1 MFVNVSLSSRR
12 CPTPAR
18 SAGAINSS
26 RNVGRRVSSGSACP
40 PGRLE
45 TANVCISKAR
55 PLDSP
60 GRRVKSTTR
69 RAFNRGRRVEYGRPE
84 MRSVVGAITSAGGA
98 GLRSPRRLRSLA
110 LLASAVLLLAACE
123 ATETGDVGGGDGDG
137 NGEEVQNAGVFVH
150 ALDGEPITLDPAR
163 AALGEYGEQAIIQV
177 YEFLID
183 IGPDGPEPIP
193 GLASEIPSEENGLVS
208 NDGLTYTFPIRE
220 GVTFHD
226 GSELTAEVVK
236 YSWDRA
242 MEMNLPEGQASVLTD
257 TIAETTVVD
266 EMTFEVT
273 LKEPNAA
280 FLTSVVYST
289 PAAIVSMES
298 VEANDGVTA
307 EQPSEFMDANMVG
320 TGPYRFVS
328 WERNEQIIFEIFE
341 DYWGEP
347 AKLDAR
353 WQNVPEESAIVLGLR
368 AGDYDAI
375 QFQPTFAPE
384 LEDAEGV
391 VLDTGGLLL
400 EPFQLAFNLN
410 IPEGAL
416 PSGDTIPTDFFH
428 DRRIRQ
434 AFNFAFDYDAFIDGI
449 LGGLG
454 EPATYIPPGV
464 LGYDPDAPVY
474 SQDLEQAEQLFRDA
488 GVWDEGFSVSVLV
501 EDNPAFEPIGLIL
514 KDSIE
519 ALNPEFRINVRTVSE
534 SQFDEAHGASP
545 FEFAMWIKNADPFV
559 DPHYYLSTYQH
570 PEGEWGER
578 LGFANGYENPD
589 EIAELIDAGFATTDV
604 AEREA
609 IYQELLPMLYEDPM
623 WIYPA
628 QEVNAQA
635 YREWVDGFVYNP
647 LWKTL
652 RWRFYDKG

>member
-98 GLRSPRRLRSLA
+98 GLRSPGRLRSLA

-177 YEFLID
+177 YEFLVD

-193 GLASEIPSEENGLVS
+193 GLASEVPSEENGLIS
-208 NDGLTYTFPIRE
+208 DDGLTYTFPLRE

-226 GSELTAEVVK
+226 GSELTA
-236 YSWDRA
+236 
-242 MEMNLPEGQASVLTD
+242 
-257 TIAETTVVD
+257 
-266 EMTFEVT
+266 
-273 LKEPNAA
+273 
-280 FLTSVVYST
+280 
-289 PAAIVSMES
+289 AIVSMEA
-298 VEANDGVTA
+298 VEANGGVA
-307 EQPSEFMDANMVG
+307 AGQPNAFMDANMVG
-320 TGPYRFVS
+320 TGPYSFVS
-328 WERNEQIIFEIFE
+328 WERNEQLSFEIFE

-353 WQNVPEESAIVLGLR
+353 WQNVPEESAIVRGLR

-375 QFQPTFAPE
+375 QFQPTFKSE
-384 LEDAEGV
+384 LENTDGV

-400 EPFQLAFNLN
+400 EPFQVAFNLN

-416 PSGDTIPTDFFH
+416 PDRDTIPTDFFH
-428 DRRIRQ
+428 DRRVRQ
-434 AFNFAFDYDAFIDGI
+434 AFNFAFDYDAFISGI
-449 LGGLG
+449 LEGLG
-454 EPATYIPPGV
+454 EPATYLPPSI
-464 LGYDPDAPVY
+464 LGYDPEAPVY
-474 SQDLEQAEQLFRDA
+474 EQDLERAEELLREA
-488 GVWDEGFSVSVLV
+488 GWWDEGFTVSILV
-501 EDNPAFEPIGLIL
+501 EDNPAFEP
-514 KDSIE
+514 
-519 ALNPEFRINVRTVSE
+519 RSE
-534 SQFDEAHGASP
+534 
-545 FEFAMWIKNADPFV
+545 
-559 DPHYYLSTYQH
+559 
-570 PEGEWGER
+570 ER
-578 LGFANGYENPD
+578 
-589 EIAELIDAGFATTDV
+589 
-604 AEREA
+604 
-609 IYQELLPMLYEDPM
+609 
-623 WIYPA
+623 
-628 QEVNAQA
+628 
-635 YREWVDGFVYNP
+635 
-647 LWKTL
+647 
-652 RWRFYDKG
+652 

>member
-26 RNVGRRVSSGSACP
+26 RNVGRRASSGSACP
-40 PGRLE
+40 PGRLL

-84 MRSVVGAITSAGGA
+84 MRSVVGAIASAGGA
-98 GLRSPRRLRSLA
+98 GLRSPGRLRSLA

-177 YEFLID
+177 YEFLVD

-193 GLASEIPSEENGLVS
+193 GLASEVPSEENGLIS
-208 NDGLTYTFPIRE
+208 DDGLTYTFPLRE

-242 MEMNLPEGQASVLTD
+242 MEMNLPEGQASAMID
-257 TIAETTVVD
+257 TI
-266 EMTFEVT
+266 
-273 LKEPNAA
+273 
-280 FLTSVVYST
+280 
-289 PAAIVSMES
+289 AAIVSMEA
-298 VEANDGVTA
+298 VEDNGGVTA
-307 EQPSEFMDANMVG
+307 EEPNEFMDANMVG
-320 TGPYRFVS
+320 TGPYEFVS
-328 WERNEQIIFEIFE
+328 WERNEQLNFEVYE

-375 QFQPTFAPE
+375 QFQPTFKSE
-384 LEDAEGV
+384 LENTDGV

-400 EPFQLAFNLN
+400 EPFQVAFNLN

-416 PSGDTIPTDFFH
+416 PDRDTIPTDFF
-428 DRRIRQ
+428 
-434 AFNFAFDYDAFIDGI
+434 
-449 LGGLG
+449 
-454 EPATYIPPGV
+454 
-464 LGYDPDAPVY
+464 
-474 SQDLEQAEQLFRDA
+474 
-488 GVWDEGFSVSVLV
+488 
-501 EDNPAFEPIGLIL
+501 
-514 KDSIE
+514 
-519 ALNPEFRINVRTVSE
+519 
-534 SQFDEAHGASP
+534 
-545 FEFAMWIKNADPFV
+545 
-559 DPHYYLSTYQH
+559 
-570 PEGEWGER
+570 
-578 LGFANGYENPD
+578 
-589 EIAELIDAGFATTDV
+589 
-604 AEREA
+604 
-609 IYQELLPMLYEDPM
+609 
-623 WIYPA
+623 
-628 QEVNAQA
+628 
-635 YREWVDGFVYNP
+635 
-647 LWKTL
+647 
-652 RWRFYDKG
+652 

>member
-1 MFVNVSLSSRR
+1 MGWV
-12 CPTPAR
+12 TGGTA
-18 SAGAINSS
+18 A
-26 RNVGRRVSSGSACP
+26 GSA
-40 PGRLE
+40 
-45 TANVCISKAR
+45 
-55 PLDSP
+55 
-60 GRRVKSTTR
+60 RRER
-69 RAFNRGRRVEYGRPE
+69 RAGETGRK
-84 MRSVVGAITSAGGA
+84 SV
-98 GLRSPRRLRSLA
+98 LA
-110 LLASAVLLLAACE
+110 RWALVAAVLLLAAACDGAATDTEELGGEDSGGE
-123 ATETGDVGGGDGDG
+123 A
-137 NGEEVQNAGVFVH
+137 NNPGVFVH
-150 ALDGEPITLDPAR
+150 ALDGEPTTLDPAR

-177 YEFLID
+177 YEYLVD

-193 GLASEIPSEENGLVS
+193 SLSTEVPTEENGLVS
-208 NDGLTYTFPIRE
+208 EDGLTYTFPIRE

-242 MEMNLPEGQASVLTD
+242 MDLALPEGQASTLSD
-257 TIAETTVVD
+257 TVAETRAVD
-266 EMTFEVT
+266 DLTFEVT
-273 LKEPNAA
+273 LQEPNAA
-280 FLTSVVYST
+280 FMTSVVYST
-289 PAAIVSMES
+289 PAAIVSMEA
-298 VEANDGVTA
+298 VESNGGVTPG
-307 EQPSEFMDANMVG
+307 EPNEFMDGNMVG
-320 TGPYRFVS
+320 TGPHELIS
-328 WERNEQIIFEIFE
+328 WERNEQLSFEIFD

-347 AKLDAR
+347 ATLDAR

-375 QFQPTFAPE
+375 QFQPTFAAE

-410 IPEGAL
+410 IPEGVL

-534 SQFDEAHGASP
+534 SQFDEAHSASP
-545 FEFAMWIKNADPFV
+545 FEYGMWIKNADPFV
-559 DPHYYLSTYQH
+559 DPHLYLSTYQH
-570 PEGEWGER
+570 PEGEWGGR
-578 LGFANGYENPD
+578 LGFADGYEDPD
-589 EIAELIDAGFATTDV
+589 DIAERIDSGFATTDV

-609 IYQELLPMLYEDPM
+609 IYQELLPLLYEDPM

-652 RWRFYDKG
+652 RWRYYDKN

>member
-1 MFVNVSLSSRR
+1 MGWVMGGSSGVAESSRR
-12 CPTPAR
+12 HR
-18 SAGAINSS
+18 RQEAGETKRKSS
-26 RNVGRRVSSGSACP
+26 LGV
-40 PGRLE
+40 L
-45 TANVCISKAR
+45 
-55 PLDSP
+55 
-60 GRRVKSTTR
+60 
-69 RAFNRGRRVEYGRPE
+69 
-84 MRSVVGAITSAGGA
+84 
-98 GLRSPRRLRSLA
+98 
-110 LLASAVLLLAACE
+110 AVLAAVVLLAASCDGA
-123 ATETGDVGGGDGDG
+123 ATDPDEVGDESS
-137 NGEEVQNAGVFVH
+137 GEVNNPGVFVH
-150 ALDGEPITLDPAR
+150 ALDGEPTSLDPAR
-163 AALGEYGEQAIIQV
+163 AALGEYGEQAIIQS
-177 YEFLID
+177 YEFLVD
-183 IGPDGPEPIP
+183 IGPEGPEPIP
-193 GLASEIPSEENGLVS
+193 ALATEVPTEENGLVS
-208 NDGLTYTFPIRE
+208 EDGLTYTFPIRE

-242 MEMNLPEGQASVLTD
+242 MEMNLPEGQASTLSD
-257 TIAETTVVD
+257 TVAETRAVD
-266 EMTFEVT
+266 DLTFEVE
-273 LKEPNAA
+273 LQQPNAA
-280 FLTSVVYST
+280 FITSVVYST
-289 PAAIVSMES
+289 PAAIVSMEA
-298 VEANDGVTA
+298 VESNGGVA
-307 EQPSEFMDANMVG
+307 ADEPSEFMDGNMVG
-320 TGPYRFVS
+320 TGPHELIS
-328 WERNEQIIFEIFE
+328 WERNEQLNFEIFE

-347 AKLDAR
+347 ATLDAR

-375 QFQPTFAPE
+375 QFQPTFGEE
-384 LEDAEGV
+384 LQDAEGII
-391 VLDTGGLLL
+391 LDTEGLLL

-416 PSGDTIPTDFFH
+416 PRGDTISTDFFH
-428 DRRIRQ
+428 DKRIRQ
-434 AFNFAFDYDAFIDGI
+434 AFNYAFDYDAFINGI

-474 SQDLEQAEQLFRDA
+474 TQDLEQAEQLFRDA

-519 ALNPEFRINVRTVSE
+519 AMNPNFLVNVLTVSE

-545 FEFAMWIKNADPFV
+545 FEYAMWIKNADPFV

-578 LGFANGYENPD
+578 LGFANGYENPE
-589 EIAELIDAGFATTDV
+589 EIASMIDAGFATTDV
-604 AEREA
+604 SEREA
-609 IYQELLPMLYEDPM
+609 IYQELLPLLYDDPM

-635 YREWVDGFVYNP
+635 YRDWVDGFVYNP

-652 RWRFYDKG
+652 RWRFYDK

>member
-1 MFVNVSLSSRR
+1 MGWVM
-12 CPTPAR
+12 
-18 SAGAINSS
+18 G
-26 RNVGRRVSSGSACP
+26 GSA
-40 PGRLE
+40 
-45 TANVCISKAR
+45 
-55 PLDSP
+55 
-60 GRRVKSTTR
+60 TR
-69 RAFNRGRRVEYGRPE
+69 RKPV
-84 MRSVVGAITSAGGA
+84 
-98 GLRSPRRLRSLA
+98 LA
-110 LLASAVLLLAACE
+110 RWALVAAALLLAAACDGA
-123 ATETGDVGGGDGDG
+123 ATDTEELGGEDAGGDV
-137 NGEEVQNAGVFVH
+137 NNPGVFVH
-150 ALDGEPITLDPAR
+150 ALDGEPTTLDPAR

-177 YEFLID
+177 YEFLVD

-193 GLASEIPSEENGLVS
+193 ALASEVPTEENGLVS
-208 NDGLTYTFPIRE
+208 EDGLTYTFPIRE

-242 MEMNLPEGQASVLTD
+242 MEMNLPEGQASTLSD
-257 TIAETTVVD
+257 TVAETRAVD
-266 EMTFEVT
+266 DLTFEVT
-273 LKEPNAA
+273 LQQPNAA
-280 FLTSVVYST
+280 FVSSVVYST
-289 PAAIVSMES
+289 PAAIVSMEA
-298 VEANDGVTA
+298 VESNGGVTA
-307 EQPSEFMDANMVG
+307 DEPNEFMDGNMVG
-320 TGPYRFVS
+320 TGPHEFIS
-328 WERNEQIIFEIFE
+328 WERNEQLTFEVFD

-347 AKLDAR
+347 ATLDAR

-375 QFQPTFAPE
+375 QFQPTFGPE
-384 LEDAEGV
+384 LEDTEGV

-635 YREWVDGFVYNP
+635 YRDWVDGFVYNP

>member
-1 MFVNVSLSSRR
+1 MGWVM
-12 CPTPAR
+12 
-18 SAGAINSS
+18 G
-26 RNVGRRVSSGSACP
+26 GSATSRKP
-40 PGRLE
+40 VL
-45 TANVCISKAR
+45 AR
-55 PLDSP
+55 W
-60 GRRVKSTTR
+60 
-69 RAFNRGRRVEYGRPE
+69 
-84 MRSVVGAITSAGGA
+84 
-98 GLRSPRRLRSLA
+98 A
-110 LLASAVLLLAACE
+110 LVAAALLLAAACDGA
-123 ATETGDVGGGDGDG
+123 ATDTEELGGEDAGGDV
-137 NGEEVQNAGVFVH
+137 NNPGVFVH
-150 ALDGEPITLDPAR
+150 ALDGEPTTLDPAR

-177 YEFLID
+177 YEFLVD

-193 GLASEIPSEENGLVS
+193 ALATEVPTEENGLVS
-208 NDGLTYTFPIRE
+208 EDGLTYTFPIRE

-242 MEMNLPEGQASVLTD
+242 MELNLPEGQASTLSD
-257 TIAETTVVD
+257 TVAETNAVD
-266 EMTFEVT
+266 DFTFEVT
-273 LKEPNAA
+273 LQQPNAA
-280 FLTSVVYST
+280 FITSVVYST
-289 PAAIVSMES
+289 PAAIVSMEA
-298 VEANDGVTA
+298 VESNGGVTA
-307 EQPSEFMDANMVG
+307 GEPNEFMDGNMVG
-320 TGPYRFVS
+320 TGPHEFIS
-328 WERNEQIIFEIFE
+328 WERNEQLTFEVF
-341 DYWGEP
+341 DGYWGEP
-347 AKLDAR
+347 ATLDAR

-375 QFQPTFAPE
+375 QFQPTFGPE
-384 LEDAEGV
+384 LEDTEGV

-474 SQDLEQAEQLFRDA
+474 AQDLEQAEQLFRDA

-559 DPHYYLSTYQH
+559 DPHFYMQTYMH

-578 LGFANGYENPD
+578 LGFASGYENPD

-635 YREWVDGFVYNP
+635 YRDWVDGFVYNP

>member
-26 RNVGRRVSSGSACP
+26 RNVGRRASSGSACP
-40 PGRLE
+40 PGRLL

-84 MRSVVGAITSAGGA
+84 MRSVVGAIASAGGA
-98 GLRSPRRLRSLA
+98 GLRSPGRLRSLA

-177 YEFLID
+177 YEFLVD

-193 GLASEIPSEENGLVS
+193 GLASEVPSEENGLIS
-208 NDGLTYTFPIRE
+208 DDGLTYTFPLRE

-226 GSELTAEVVK
+226 GSELTA
-236 YSWDRA
+236 
-242 MEMNLPEGQASVLTD
+242 
-257 TIAETTVVD
+257 
-266 EMTFEVT
+266 
-273 LKEPNAA
+273 
-280 FLTSVVYST
+280 
-289 PAAIVSMES
+289 AIVSMEA
-298 VEANDGVTA
+298 VEANGGVA
-307 EQPSEFMDANMVG
+307 AGQPNAFMDANMVG
-320 TGPYRFVS
+320 TGPYSFVS
-328 WERNEQIIFEIFE
+328 WERNEQLSFEIFE

-375 QFQPTFAPE
+375 QFQPTFKSE
-384 LEDAEGV
+384 LENTDGV

-400 EPFQLAFNLN
+400 EPFQVAFNLN

-416 PSGDTIPTDFFH
+416 PDRDTIPTDFFH
-428 DRRIRQ
+428 DRRVRQ
-434 AFNFAFDYDAFIDGI
+434 AFNFAFDYDAFISGI
-449 LGGLG
+449 LEGLG
-454 EPATYIPPGV
+454 EPATYLPPSI
-464 LGYDPDAPVY
+464 LGYDPEAPVY
-474 SQDLEQAEQLFRDA
+474 EQDLERAEELLREA
-488 GVWDEGFSVSVLV
+488 GWWDEGFTVSILV

-514 KDSIE
+514 KDSLE
-519 ALNPEFRINVRTVSE
+519 GLNPNFRVNVLTVSE
-534 SQFDEAHGASP
+534 SQFDRAHGADP
-545 FEFAMWIKNADPFV
+545 FEYAMWIKNADPFV
-559 DPHYYLSTYQH
+559 DPHFYMDTYMH
-570 PEGEWGER
+570 PDGEWGSR
-578 LGFANGYENPD
+578 LGFRNGYEDPD
-589 EIAELIDAGFATTDV
+589 QIAELIDAGFATTDIE
-604 AEREA
+604 EREQ
-609 IYQELLPMLYEDPM
+609 IYGELLSLLYEDPM

-635 YREWVDGFVYNP
+635 YRSWVEGFVYNP

-652 RWRFYDKG
+652 RWKYFNKG

>member
-1 MFVNVSLSSRR
+1 MGWVMGGSSGVAESSRR
-12 CPTPAR
+12 R
-18 SAGAINSS
+18 RRQEAGVTKRKSLGVLA
-26 RNVGRRVSSGSACP
+26 A
-40 PGRLE
+40 L
-45 TANVCISKAR
+45 TA
-55 PLDSP
+55 
-60 GRRVKSTTR
+60 
-69 RAFNRGRRVEYGRPE
+69 
-84 MRSVVGAITSAGGA
+84 VV
-98 GLRSPRRLRSLA
+98 
-110 LLASAVLLLAACE
+110 LLAASCDGA
-123 ATETGDVGGGDGDG
+123 ATDPDEVGDESS
-137 NGEEVQNAGVFVH
+137 GEVNNPGVFVH
-150 ALDGEPITLDPAR
+150 ALDGEPTSLDPAR
-163 AALGEYGEQAIIQV
+163 AALGEYGEQAIIQS
-177 YEFLID
+177 YEFLVD

-193 GLASEIPSEENGLVS
+193 ALATEVPTEENGLVS
-208 NDGLTYTFPIRE
+208 EDGLTYTVPIRE

-242 MEMNLPEGQASVLTD
+242 MEMNLPEGQASTLSD
-257 TIAETTVVD
+257 TVAETRVVD
-266 EMTFEVT
+266 DLTFEVE
-273 LKEPNAA
+273 LQQPNAA
-280 FLTSVVYST
+280 FITSVVYST
-289 PAAIVSMES
+289 PAAIVSMEA
-298 VEANDGVTA
+298 VESNGGVA
-307 EQPSEFMDANMVG
+307 ADEPSEFMDGNMVG
-320 TGPYRFVS
+320 TGPHELIS
-328 WERNEQIIFEIFE
+328 WERNEQLNFEIFE

-347 AKLDAR
+347 AALDAR

-375 QFQPTFAPE
+375 QFQPTFGEE
-384 LEDAEGV
+384 LQDADGII
-391 VLDTGGLLL
+391 LDTEGLLL

-410 IPEGAL
+410 IPDGAL
-416 PSGDTIPTDFFH
+416 PRGDTIPTDFFH
-428 DRRIRQ
+428 DKRIRQ
-434 AFNFAFDYDAFIDGI
+434 AFNYAFDYDAFINGI

-474 SQDLEQAEQLFRDA
+474 TQDLEQAEQLFRDA

-519 ALNPEFRINVRTVSE
+519 AMNPNFRVNVLTVSE

-545 FEFAMWIKNADPFV
+545 FEYAMWIKNADPFV

-589 EIAELIDAGFATTDV
+589 EIASMIDAGFATTDV
-604 AEREA
+604 EEREA
-609 IYQELLPMLYEDPM
+609 IYQELLPLLYDDPM

-635 YREWVDGFVYNP
+635 YRDWVDGFVYNP

-652 RWRFYDKG
+652 RWRYYDKG